1 VGRSFE
7 SRQIHPLT
15 VISADSVDALLL
27 QARGDTETA
36 IARLRSVVQ
45 VTRRGDLLR
54 WFVDF
59 GSPMQRLLL
68 QLERWTAPPD
78 SYVTRVLAAFP
89 VSTGPLEAAAPSRR
103 ESRASVV
110 DALTRRELEVLQL
123 LDARRSNKEIAR
135 LLHIS
140 CETVK
145 KHTGNIYQKLQ
156 VGSRREAVSRAHG
169 VGLLRIV
176 PRSGDAEPH
185 DSAAAD
191 ECS

>member
-1 VGRSFE
+1 
-7 SRQIHPLT
+7 
-15 VISADSVDALLL
+15 
-27 QARGDTETA
+27 
-36 IARLRSVVQ
+36 
-45 VTRRGDLLR
+45 
-54 WFVDF
+54 
-59 GSPMQRLLL
+59 MQRLLL

-110 DALTRRELEVLQL
+110 DALTWRELEVLQL